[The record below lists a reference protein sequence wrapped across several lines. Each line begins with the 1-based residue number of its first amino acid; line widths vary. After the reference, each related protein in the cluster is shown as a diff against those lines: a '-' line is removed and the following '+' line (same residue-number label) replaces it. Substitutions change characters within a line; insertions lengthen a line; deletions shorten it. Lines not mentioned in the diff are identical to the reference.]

1 MNQKNRITYRFD
13 RAGNAISENSRN
25 VEHIQ
30 EPEAQKSPAEA
41 LNKTDAVKPAKP
53 NVIPLYPGSDRQSL
67 QEIGPWDSPFQEDIG
82 ALEQLIRETD
92 AEPATPRPD
101 KGGSRKQKNKKTAR
115 VNISAAPSDE
125 QPEFDITD
133 DVVDEPVPPAV
144 TVPEIDEE
152 LLFDE
157 AGLRRGQYTRINRSP
172 KGPSWFNVF
181 LSVTGALATGA
192 LFGYLLLSLFTGAS
206 LWPDGDATG
215 QEPQP
220 AATSPSVQNPAGD
233 VDGQANGGSNA
244 GDSGKEPQATA
255 ALSGLDQTYYMLQFG
270 VFSNTAGMDAALA
283 QLTGKGLAAAALTG
297 ENDYRVYAGM
307 ASDRDKAQTV
317 RTQLQDLQLYIKEV
331 SLSAPEAIP
340 YNGKGEEAQAFFTQ
354 TKDLVRML
362 DELALAQLEQASL
375 SPLGQSAA
383 EAWQAEFA
391 KWTESADALRIGI
404 TDKEGKAFSEP
415 LIQSVQ
421 AAAKAMQ
428 DYDKKPSR
436 AQLWSVQTS
445 LMEAV
450 LTQKEWFETISAL

>member
-30 EPEAQKSPAEA
+30 EPGAGKAPAEA
-41 LNKTDAVKPAKP
+41 AKKADAVKPAKH
-53 NVIPLYPGSDRQSL
+53 NVIPLYPANDQHSL

-92 AEPATPRPD
+92 AEPPAPRPD
-101 KGGSRKQKNKKTAR
+101 EDDSRKRKEKIPAAI
-115 VNISAAPSDE
+115 NISSKPNDG
-125 QPEFDITD
+125 QPEFDTID
-133 DVVDEPVPPAV
+133 DAADGPVPPAV
-144 TVPEIDEE
+144 YISEMDEE
-152 LLFDE
+152 LPFDE
-157 AGLRRGQYTRINRSP
+157 ARPRRGQYTRINRSP

-206 LWPDGDATG
+206 LWPEGGAAG
-215 QEPQP
+215 QDPQP
-220 AATSPSVQNPAGD
+220 AATSPSVQPSAGD
-233 VDGQANGGSNA
+233 ETGQSNGGSTA
-244 GDSGKEPQATA
+244 GNSGKEQQTTA

-270 VFSNTAGMDAALA
+270 VFSNTAGRDAALA
-283 QLTGKGLAAAALTG
+283 QLNGEGLAAAALTG

-307 ASDRDKAQTV
+307 ASDREKAQTV

-331 SLSAPEAIP
+331 SVAAPEAIP
-340 YNGKGEEAQAFFTQ
+340 YNGKAEEAQTFFTQ

-362 DELALAQLEQASL
+362 DELSLAQLEQASL

-383 EAWQAEFA
+383 ESWKAEFA
-391 KWTESADALRIGI
+391 KWTKSADTLRIGI

-428 DYDKKPSR
+428 DYDKKPAR
-436 AQLWSVQTS
+436 AQLWTVQTS